1 MGASFPYLIYAVIN
15 SSMKRDSG
23 IGDFGK
29 QGIRTFTRDHQC
41 NSICSGLGFDTQY
54 SLAMGT
60 SRESGELNDD
70 NSDDDHDNDK
80 DQEDEEDVQ
89 NQAQPEQSDDNSH

>member
-1 MGASFPYLIYAVIN
+1 
-15 SSMKRDSG
+15 MKRDSG

-41 NSICSGLGFDTQY
+41 NSICSGLGFDIQY
-54 SLAMGT
+54 SLAIGT

-70 NSDDDHDNDK
+70 NSDNDHDNDK
-80 DQEDEEDVQ
+80 DEEDEEHVQ
-89 NQAQPEQSDDNSH
+89 NQLSQSNLTITAIEEIEYLLP